1 MKKKNTKDLRSEIVA
16 LITSY
21 VNKGDY
27 QIQLAK
33 YAYGADGYCDGS
45 VTIGGKCFDCS
56 FNKQGYICWFGMKDI
71 MGAMTELTTKLCN
84 EVNKLIAEHQ
94 EETKEQRI
102 EELEKEL
109 KELKG
114 E

>member
-1 MKKKNTKDLRSEIVA
+1 MAKKKKDLRSEIVA
-16 LITSY
+16 LIMSY
-21 VNKGDY
+21 FNKGDY
-27 QIQLAK
+27 SIELK
-33 YAYGADGYCDGS
+33 EYAYGADNYCDGS
-45 VTIGGKCFDCS
+45 VTIGGLR
-56 FNKQGYICWFGMKDI
+56 FNCAFHKKGYICWFGEVNPIFNIEK
-71 MGAMTELTTKLCN
+71 LTNKLCD

-102 EELEKEL
+102 KELEKEL